1 MRIGYYV
8 QGAMDESVVRGL
20 AKRWCPDAELAEGR
34 FRGSSMES
42 FRREIRKSLT
52 GLKDGKECDVLI
64 VLTDAD
70 ANPWRAVKTR
80 ESSRIPNDCEH
91 LTLFGVA
98 HRNIECWLAIDRG
111 ALASELGCRVEE
123 IPVLPKD
130 PSGFVKGG
138 FERRARSEG
147 QDVQE
152 CVSDYVERASLRS
165 WIEGSDSFGDFYED
179 ARSLALQTKCK
190 RRFPNERETGR
201 RR

>member
-34 FRGSSMES
+34 FRGSSGES
-42 FRREIRKSLT
+42 FRREIHKTLM
-52 GLKDGKECDVLI
+52 GLKDGKECDVLV

-70 ANPWRAVKTR
+70 AHPWREVKRR
-80 ESSRIPNDCEH
+80 ESSRIPNDCGH

-98 HRNIECWLAIDRG
+98 DRNIECWLAIDRG

-123 IPVLPKD
+123 IPVED

-138 FERRARSEG
+138 FERRARIEG
-147 QDVQE
+147 QDLQE
-152 CVSDYVERASLRS
+152 CVSDYVERASLKS
-165 WIEGSDSFGDFYED
+165 WIEESDSFRNFYED
-179 ARSLALQTKCK
+179 ARSLALRTKCP
-190 RRFPNERETGR
+190 FPNERETGWHR
-201 RR
+201 